1 MSTASYAALV
11 AGELNR
17 HKAYPESARAA
28 GASGSVG
35 VAFTIGPSGHATSI
49 AVTSSSGN
57 AALDSAARQAVAS
70 IRAPPPP
77 GGVFHTATTL
87 RFSLR

>member
-1 MSTASYAALV
+1 MSTAGYAALV
-11 AGELNR
+11 AAELNR
-17 HKAYPESARAA
+17 HKAYPEAARAS

-35 VAFTIGPSGHATSI
+35 VAFTIGPSGHATGI

-70 IRAPPPP
+70 IRVPPPP
-77 GGVFHTATTL
+77 GGLFRTATTI